1 MKKLLATLVVCL
13 LIIIL
18 TFTCFVGCKE
28 TDDNVIRLNEVTHSV
43 FYAPLYIAINKGFF
57 KDEGLEIELTNGGG
71 SDTTMTALVSKSADI
86 ALAGPEASVYVYLEG
101 KTDYAVIF
109 AQLTRKDGSFL
120 VGREKEED
128 FDWDTSLI
136 GKEIIGGRK
145 GGMPAMALEYALVNR
160 GYVDGENITIN
171 YDVKFDLIVP
181 AFESGTGDYCTM
193 FEPAASN
200 YEKAGKGYIL
210 GSVGEAS
217 GDVPFTSFSAL
228 KSYIEKNPEK
238 IEKFT
243 RALQKG
249 MDYVWENTPETVAE
263 AVKDSFVGT
272 EVELLAAAIKNY
284 KDIYA
289 YSKTT
294 TMKEED
300 FGRLIDIITDAG
312 IIDKEVPFDKIF
324 DNSFAVK

>member
-1 MKKLLATLVVCL
+1 MKKSLAAFMVCV
-13 LIIIL
+13 LIIVL
-18 TFTCFVGCKE
+18 TFTCFAGCEKTE
-28 TDDNVIRLNEVTHSV
+28 NNVIRVNEVTHSV
-43 FYAPLYIAINKGFF
+43 FYAPLYVAINKGFF
-57 KDEGLEIELTNGGG
+57 EEEGLEIELTNGGG

-109 AQLTRKDGSFL
+109 AQITRKDGSFL
-120 VGREKEED
+120 IGREKED
-128 FDWDTSLI
+128 NFDWNTSLI

-160 GYVDGENITIN
+160 GYVDGENVTIN

-200 YEKAGKGYIL
+200 YVKSGKGYIL

-217 GDVPFTSFSAL
+217 GDVPFTAFSAL
-228 KSYIEKNPEK
+228 KSYIEDNPEK
-238 IEKFT
+238 IERFT

-249 MDYVWENTPETVAE
+249 MDYVWENDEMTVAE

-272 EVELLAAAIKNY
+272 DTDMLATAIKNY

-312 IIDKEVPFDKIF
+312 IIDKTVPFDQIF